1 MALPREHNEPS
12 WITLT
17 IEIPSYV
24 SCKIGFCP
32 VGPQRTGRIFEW
44 AIAQLLCATI
54 LDMISTSCAYVWFRQ
69 VVHTRSWS
77 DAHPC
82 RRKMLHEST
91 RGDAGPTTL
100 WRRARVLSS
109 RCWLISLASYSM
121 MLPSE
126 RKNLSHIAWEIG
138 IFRILAISVLLLV
151 SKHNSS
157 FEFSSAKSSFCALL
171 PVMSPIFPLEST
183 WFFQGKHLI
192 HFLVLKMKELYSRF
206 WRWKSFLKAS
216 SHQSQEYGRYR
227 KSETPN
233 PRKKRGFRKP
243 CTLNPKP

>member
-1 MALPREHNEPS
+1 
-12 WITLT
+12 
-17 IEIPSYV
+17 
-24 SCKIGFCP
+24 
-32 VGPQRTGRIFEW
+32 
-44 AIAQLLCATI
+44 
-54 LDMISTSCAYVWFRQ
+54 MISTSCAYALLIWRAPLPPQ
-69 VVHTRSWS
+69 NAAREHARRCRSH
-77 DAHPC
+77 D
-82 RRKMLHEST
+82 
-91 RGDAGPTTL
+91 TL
-100 WRRARVLSS
+100 TAREGLSS

-227 KSETPN
+227 KSETTN